1 MNRFALF
8 LLSWAAA
15 ASLSAAEFFVSPA
28 GSDSAAGTAAAPF
41 ASLTRARDAIRTLK
55 GGAGLPPEGITVWL
69 RGGNYNLTAT
79 FTLESQDSGTASAPI
94 VYAAYPGEE
103 ARITGA
109 RPLDPS
115 WFSVVDASSPVWD
128 RIDAA
133 ARGHVLVADLPAHG
147 LSNFGTLKDRG
158 YGALRIAPLT
168 LFCDGRPMTLAR
180 WPNDPREFAL
190 TDSVPSPTQ
199 ITYSGDRPARWTQAE
214 EPWLHGLWTQ
224 YWADFHLKIAAIDT
238 ANRTLTLA
246 AAPASYGITAEHP
259 FYAYNLL
266 EEIDQPGEYYLDRS
280 TGRLYFWPAAPL
292 AGATLQVS
300 MLEVPLVQIA
310 GAQHLTFRGLVFE
323 ASRAGL
329 IAITSGT
336 HNRLERCLLRNAQNA
351 ATVAGT
357 ANGLHDCEIVDC
369 DEDGVR
375 LAGGNRATLVPG
387 GNYVTNCRIHRIS
400 RTVWTYHPAVNLRG
414 GCGNIVAHNLL
425 DDLPHSAVLF
435 SGNDHRI
442 EGNEIRRVCRLT
454 SDCGAIYTGRDW
466 GYRGN
471 LITGNFLH
479 HIETLW
485 GSGARGVYLD
495 DMVAGP
501 AVTGNV
507 FYALQET
514 AIFCGAGR
522 DLDLSN
528 NVIAACNT
536 GHYSGDYARTWVTNT
551 PGDSWNLLERLAAEG
566 IQYQQEPWASRY
578 PACAAIPNNYATI
591 LTGLWRNPQG
601 CRFVRNAGW
610 ANSTWM
616 REYDK
621 SGTGVFSVYASI
633 TDNTAEQIPLFD
645 DRASLDRSLRPVSLA
660 ANVSAFTPIAFA
672 EIGRDFSAWPAAT
685 RPPAAPA
692 LTVRAASPTQVELE
706 WIDYSNLAGNQETG
720 FTLERRNLPDGPWQT
735 LRTYGPDSD
744 FDSET
749 GLAPA
754 TRYAYR
760 IRAANAVGTACSPEA
775 ALTTPTLL
783 VPVTTPTRL
792 EAETAYTVVADVG
805 SYGTVGISN
814 GTLDSERSL
823 RLYDVGDSFSRS
835 FTLTTGGLHRLG
847 FRGRAGGTGFWPNG
861 YSFRLDGN
869 PLSMVGDTASLSA
882 YDTAYGGSYWGT
894 MTSDPLQ
901 LAAGVHTITV
911 TAANS
916 WAVAD
921 YLEVA
926 LVAPPAQTT
935 FAAWAAVH
943 FSTDQLASPAL
954 SSPLAPP
961 AGDGTPNLLK
971 YALGLD
977 PWTANH
983 TPLGT
988 ATLAAGR
995 LQFDYSRPL
1004 GRTGVTYV
1012 VEASADLQ
1020 TWTPLTAAVVASD
1033 GITESIRAL
1042 DTAAA
1047 GDAPRRFLRLRVTQL
1062 P

>member
-1 MNRFALF
+1 MNRFAPFF
-8 LLSWAAA
+8 LSLAAA
-15 ASLSAAEFFVSPA
+15 ASLSAAEFFVSPT
-28 GSDSAAGTAAAPF
+28 GSDTATGTGAAPF
-41 ASLTRARDAIRTLK
+41 ATLARARDAVRTLR
-55 GGAGLPPEGITVWL
+55 ANTGLPPEGVTVWL
-69 RGGNYNLTAT
+69 RGGTYNLAAT
-79 FTLESQDSGTASAPI
+79 FTLGSQDSGTASTRI
-94 VYAAYPGEE
+94 IYAAYPGEE
-103 ARITGA
+103 ARLTGA

-115 WFSVVDASSPVWD
+115 WFSPVDEASPVWN
-128 RIDAA
+128 RIDSA

-147 LSNFGTLKDRG
+147 ISNFGTLKDRG
-158 YGALRIAPLT
+158 YGAQRIAPLT
-168 LFCDGRPMTLAR
+168 LFLDGRPMTLAR
-180 WPNDPREFAL
+180 WPNDPREFAF
-190 TDSVPSPTQ
+190 TASVSSPTQ
-199 ITYSGDRPARWTQAE
+199 FAYSGDRPGRWTQAE

-224 YWADFHLKIAAIDT
+224 YWADFHLRIAAIDT

-246 AAPASYGITAEHP
+246 AAPAAYGITADHP

-266 EEIDQPGEYYLDRS
+266 EEIDQPGEYYLDRT

-292 AGATLQVS
+292 ASTTLQVS

-310 GAQHLTFRGLVFE
+310 GAQYLTFRGLVLE

-329 IAITSGT
+329 VEITSGT
-336 HNRLERCLLRNAQNA
+336 GNRVERCLLRNAQNA
-351 ATVAGT
+351 ATIAGT

-387 GNYVTNCRIHRIS
+387 GNYVTNCRIHRVA
-400 RTVWTYHPAVNLRG
+400 RAVWTYHPAVNLRG

-528 NVIAACNT
+528 NLIAACNT
-536 GHYSGDYARTWVTNT
+536 GHFSGDYARTWVTNT

-566 IQYQQEPWASRY
+566 IKYQQEPWASRY

-591 LTGLWRNPQG
+591 MTGLWRNPEG
-601 CRFVRNAGW
+601 CRFTRNAGW
-610 ANSTWM
+610 ANGTWM
-616 REYDK
+616 LEHDK
-621 SGTGVFSVYASI
+621 SGTGVFSVYAAI
-633 TDNTAEQIPLFD
+633 ADNAADHVPLFD
-645 DRASLDRSLRPVSLA
+645 DRAALDRSLRAVSLA

-672 EIGRDFSAWPAAT
+672 EIGRDFSTWPAAT
-685 RPPAAPA
+685 RPPPAPT
-692 LTVRAASPTQVELE
+692 LTVRAVSPTQVELE
-706 WIDYSNLAGNQETG
+706 WTDYSNLASNQETS

-735 LRTYGPDSD
+735 LRTYGPDAG
-744 FDSET
+744 FDT
-749 GLAPA
+749 DAGLAPA

-760 IRAANAVGTACSPEA
+760 IHATNAAGTASSPEV
-775 ALTTPTLL
+775 ALATLVLL
-783 VPVTTPTRL
+783 VPSITPTRL
-792 EAETAYTVVADVG
+792 EAETAYTVLADVG

-823 RLYDVGDSFSRS
+823 RLYDSGDSFSRS

-847 FRGRAGGTGFWPNG
+847 FRGRAGGTGFWPHG
-861 YSFRLDGN
+861 YTFRLDGN
-869 PLSMVGDTASLSA
+869 PLAMVGDPASLSA
-882 YDTAYGGSYWGT
+882 YDTAYGGCYWGT
-894 MTSDPLQ
+894 MLSDPLP
-901 LAAGVHTITV
+901 LAAGAHTLTV
-911 TAANS
+911 TAAS
-916 WAVAD
+916 TWAVAD

-926 LVAPPAQTT
+926 LVAPPGSST
-935 FAAWAAVH
+935 FADWRSARFATA
-943 FSTDQLASPAL
+943 QLADATL
-954 SSPLAPP
+954 AAPLACP
-961 AGDGTPNLLK
+961 AGDATPNLLK
-971 YALGLD
+971 FALGLD
-977 PWTANH
+977 PWTAQRNAV
-983 TPLGT
+983 GT
-988 ATLAAGR
+988 TSFVAGR
-995 LQFDYSRPL
+995 LQFDFSRPV
-1004 GRTGVTYV
+1004 GRSGVAYT
-1012 VEASADLQ
+1012 VEASNDLVV
-1020 TWTPLTAAVVASD
+1020 WTPLATTTIATT
-1033 GITESIRAL
+1033 GTTETLRAL
-1042 DTAAA
+1042 DTAAV
-1047 GDAPRRFLRLRVTQL
+1047 GPAPRRFVRLRVELQ